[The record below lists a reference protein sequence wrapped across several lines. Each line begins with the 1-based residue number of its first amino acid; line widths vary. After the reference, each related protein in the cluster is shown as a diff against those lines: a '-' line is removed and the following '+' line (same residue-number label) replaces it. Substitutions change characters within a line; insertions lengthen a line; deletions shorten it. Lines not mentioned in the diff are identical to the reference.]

1 MTARQPR
8 RPASRRARR
17 LTGATVAGVVL
28 CLGAAAFELS
38 RALGGN
44 SLSWVYTIEWPLIAA
59 YGIYIWHK
67 LISEESQAAQT
78 AQPARPSSTTA
89 STARPSSTTAS
100 TATMP
105 EDPPP
110 AAADAGLAAW
120 QDYLSRLHA
129 ADPPGGP
136 PAREPH
142 T

>member
-8 RPASRRARR
+8 RPVSRRARR

-28 CLGAAAFELS
+28 CLSAGAFELS

-89 STARPSSTTAS
+89 STA
-100 TATMP
+100 TMP
-105 EDPPP
+105 EEPPP
-110 AAADAGLAAW
+110 AAADAGLTAW

-136 PAREPH
+136 PAREPN